1 MALIGP
7 KRRSLRLK
15 DYDYSQAGAYFMTL
29 CVKDRKCLLG
39 SVADGEITFS
49 QYGLITAEFWEWLSS
64 AYPHISLDEW
74 TIMPNHL
81 HGIIIISN
89 PCRGGSRAAPTRAV
103 PTSEIKIKP
112 LGQIIGAFKT
122 ISSKQ
127 INIHRQ
133 TPGAPFWQR
142 GFYEHIIR
150 DEKSLERIREY
161 IVTNP
166 LRWQLDRE
174 NQQATGKDE
183 FDGWLTRFHQK
194 PATKAIEL

>member
-1 MALIGP
+1 MDLIGP

-15 DYDYSQAGAYFMTL
+15 DYDYSKSGAYFITI
-29 CVKDRKCLLG
+29 CVKDRQCLLG
-39 SVADGEITFS
+39 SIVDAEIKLS
-49 QYGLITAEFWEWLSS
+49 EHGLITTKSWKWLSS

-81 HGIIIISN
+81 HGVIFIN
-89 PCRGGSRAAPTRAV
+89 QPNAGGSRTAPTI
-103 PTSEIKIKP
+103 PQSLP
-112 LGQIIGAFKT
+112 LSRLVGAFKT
-122 ISSKQ
+122 VSSKH

-150 DEKSLERIREY
+150 DEKSLERISEY
-161 IVTNP
+161 ILTNP

-174 NQQATGKDE
+174 NQQANGKDA
-183 FDGWLTRFHQK
+183 FDDWLSKFH
-194 PATKAIEL
+194 PRPTKHNIKL